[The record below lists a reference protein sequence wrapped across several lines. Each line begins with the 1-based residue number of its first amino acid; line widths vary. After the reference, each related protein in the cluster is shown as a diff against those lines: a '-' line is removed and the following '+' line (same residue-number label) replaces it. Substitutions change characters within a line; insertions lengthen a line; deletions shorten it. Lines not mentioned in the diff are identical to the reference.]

1 MNAIDVLIVII
12 LLGSLGRGYSLGLVR
27 QAGSTAGFIIGLVAG
42 SWVGSVIMGH
52 ETSLL
57 AKALTGLA
65 AALLGGLLCMSE
77 GELLGR
83 EAKIKLT
90 HNQQLDSFDGFL
102 GSLMGAATMLFGI
115 WLIASILV
123 LGPAGGFQQALK
135 NSRILGSLNTDLP
148 PATSLL
154 SSLNKLIDPNG
165 FPQVFSGLEPSPN
178 APVNLPALGTFGPVV
193 QAAEPSVVKVEG
205 TGCGGIVE
213 GSGFIAATGDVVTN
227 AHVVAGVSNPKVI
240 DNNGVVHN
248 TRVIWFDP
256 NVDLAMLKVNGLSG
270 TPLKINSAEQPTN
283 TPGVVLGF
291 PGGGSF
297 NAQPAAVIEHF
308 TALGRN
314 IYGQGSTARDV
325 YSLKAHIIPGNSGG
339 PLLDSNG
346 DVLGIVFATST
357 TYNNVGYALTGHQV
371 AGELAT
377 AEQSST
383 TYSTGACSE

>member
-1 MNAIDVLIVII
+1 MNAIDVLIIII
-12 LLGSLGRGYSLGLVR
+12 LVGSLGRGYSLGLVR
-27 QAGSTAGFIIGLVAG
+27 QAGSTAGFVIGLVAG
-42 SWVGSVIMGH
+42 SWIGSLVMSH

-57 AKALTGLA
+57 TKALTGLA
-65 AALLGGLLCMSE
+65 AALFGGLLCMSA

-83 EAKIKLT
+83 EVKLKLT
-90 HNQQLDSFDGFL
+90 RNHPLDNFDGFL

-123 LGPAGGFQQALK
+123 LGPTGGFQQVLK
-135 NSRILGSLNTDLP
+135 NSRILGALNVDLP

-165 FPQVFSGLEPSPN
+165 FPQVFSGLEPNPN
-178 APVNLPALGTFGPVV
+178 APVNLPALGSFGPIV

-213 GSGFIAATGDVVTN
+213 GSGFIASPGDVVTN

-240 DNNGVVHN
+240 DNNGVIHN

-256 NVDLAMLKVNGLSG
+256 NVDLAVLKVSGLSG

-283 TPGVVLGF
+283 TPGIVLGF

-314 IYGQGSTARDV
+314 IYGQGSTSRDV

-339 PLLDSNG
+339 PLLDNNG
-346 DVLGIVFATST
+346 NVLGIVFATST

-377 AEQSST
+377 AEQSNT